1 MALLGALLWAGLGT
15 PAGGQHA
22 NDRVVFSFTSSA
34 TLKGSIAGADRP
46 YSNDSRL
53 PNASV
58 VTLVETDTAGSS
70 TLAREPARARTSP
83 QRRAAATNRCMVSYA
98 QSENAAAT
106 AGEPAA
112 AEFF

>member
-1 MALLGALLWAGLGT
+1 MMAAGRSGGGGCGGGAPPRLGALLGALLWAGLGT

-58 VTLVETDTAGSS
+58 VTLVETDTAGYM
-70 TLAREPARARTSP
+70 LG
-83 QRRAAATNRCMVSYA
+83 V
-98 QSENAAAT
+98 
-106 AGEPAA
+106 
-112 AEFF
+112 

>member
-1 MALLGALLWAGLGT
+1 MMAAGRSGGGCGGCGGLPRLGALLGALLWAGLGT

-58 VTLVETDTAGSS
+58 VTLVETDTAGYM
-70 TLAREPARARTSP
+70 LG
-83 QRRAAATNRCMVSYA
+83 V
-98 QSENAAAT
+98 
-106 AGEPAA
+106 
-112 AEFF
+112 

>member
-1 MALLGALLWAGLGT
+1 MRTAMASPGSASSSLSLPRRASSSDAELTRLGALLGALLWAGLGT

-34 TLKGSIAGADRP
+34 TLKDSIAGADRP

-58 VTLVETDTAGSS
+58 VTLVETDTAGYM
-70 TLAREPARARTSP
+70 LG
-83 QRRAAATNRCMVSYA
+83 V
-98 QSENAAAT
+98 
-106 AGEPAA
+106 
-112 AEFF
+112 